1 MSLSV
6 RGALV
11 WSFAERYASLVVTV
25 ASTMVLARLLTPL
38 QVGIFSLCAAV
49 TTVAGILRDFGVS
62 EYLIQEKDL
71 TRDKLRAAF
80 GIAIVIAWTI
90 GAVVF
95 SIRGLVA
102 SYFNEPGV
110 ADVLAVLSLNF
121 LILPFAS
128 PAFALLSRDMAF
140 KKIFVVQLVSN
151 SVQSATAVGLAY
163 AGFGYMSLAWAPVA
177 GIVVQTVLVS
187 LFRPADSFL
196 LPSLKNTKGV
206 LRYGSMFVTS
216 RVIETLTRNAHELV
230 IAKQFGFASV
240 GLFSRAFGLIEL
252 FYNNVSAAILRV
264 AAPSFANDHRSGRN
278 LAETFARSTA
288 IFTSVAWPF
297 FAFVA
302 LMAKEIVSVLFGSQ
316 WDAAAPIA
324 STLAIALMPGYLYIF
339 GPTLLMATGNVARR
353 LKISI
358 LYSPVHL
365 SVILIASR
373 FDLTTVAAAWGL
385 SQLLVLMLYRH
396 HLKQVLKVTDRELFW
411 PCLSSVW
418 LTVACSVCQFLVA
431 MVCRESNLSALTTL
445 FLVIVTGTVAWGTNI
460 YIAKLPVLNE
470 IQTISAQLSKIKNR

>member
-1 MSLSV
+1 VSLSV

-49 TTVAGILRDFGVS
+49 TAVAGILRDFGVS

-80 GIAIVIAWTI
+80 GIAIVIGWTI

-95 SIRGLVA
+95 GIRGLVA

-110 ADVLAVLSLNF
+110 AEVLAVLSLNF

-151 SVQSATAVGLAY
+151 TVQSATAVGLAY

-206 LRYGSMFVTS
+206 LQYGSMFVTS
-216 RVIETLTRNAHELV
+216 RTIETMTRNAHEFV

-240 GLFSRAFGLIEL
+240 GLFSRAFGLLEL

-264 AAPSFANDHRSGRN
+264 ATPSFANDYRAGHELGH
-278 LAETFARSTA
+278 TFARGTA
-288 IFTSVAWPF
+288 IFTCIAWPF
-297 FAFVA
+297 FVFIA
-302 LMAKEIVSVLFGSQ
+302 LMSKEIVNILFGSQ
-316 WDAAAPIA
+316 WDEAAPIA
-324 STLAIALMPGYLYIF
+324 SILAIAMMPSYLFIL
-339 GPTLLMATGNVARR
+339 GPNLLAATGHVAQR
-353 LKISI
+353 LTISTQ
-358 LYSPVHL
+358 YSIVHL
-365 SVILIASR
+365 IGIITAS
-373 FDLTTVAAAWGL
+373 FFGLKTVAVVWGI
-385 SQLLVLMLYRH
+385 SQIVMLFLYTL
-396 HLKQVLKVTDRELFW
+396 HLQKILKMSARQLYCPSF
-411 PCLSSVW
+411 SSVW
-418 LTVACSVCQFLVA
+418 ISIVCATLFA
-431 MVCRESNLSALTTL
+431 IATWVCRTAN
-445 FLVIVTGTVAWGTNI
+445 
-460 YIAKLPVLNE
+460 
-470 IQTISAQLSKIKNR
+470 LSKIVTLPLVATVGLTIWLIGIKIMQHPVYFELKKISKIYLKS